1 MLLVSSMMN
10 IAVWGHEEICADFQE
25 NNKHLSHCFR
35 YPAHPT
41 MIHNHSLECK
51 SALIGMISLES
62 CDSGIC
68 KFNEWLLHMGLAKLF
83 DLTLNLAA
91 LVLAALDYGRYVY
104 GSKLQLLRADGN
116 NFYRTIGYAKL
127 GLIIMAAVICMAI
140 PLYFGSQFLPV
151 GEELIDM
158 GCLRHASPTAG
169 AIGIHM
175 AECICI
181 QMSLQDLAFVIQDLA
196 YRYYKANQGQRY
208 MRLPTRI
215 EPSNDFIIRRSQ
227 AHAMQLWLYLVGTMW
242 GLLWSGFELYWWAGN
257 IEDVRSLDES
267 ATTKN
272 VGDWCFYCPG
282 AQSMMSGDRLGA
294 HVAVH
299 YIAWFLIILTAMTAV
314 SILVLTLW
322 AARCEF

>member
-35 YPAHPT
+35 YPR
-41 MIHNHSLECK
+41 MMSHNHSLECK

-91 LVLAALDYGRYVY
+91 LVLAALEYGRYVY

-116 NFYRTIGYAKL
+116 NFYRTIGYVKL
-127 GLIIMAAVICMAI
+127 GLITTAAVICMAI

-151 GEELIDM
+151 GKELQDM
-158 GCLRHASPTAG
+158 GCLRHASPTAC
-169 AIGIHM
+169 AIGRGM
-175 AECICI
+175 AHAIYI
-181 QMSLQDLAFVIQDLA
+181 QMSCPLGLVIQDLS

-227 AHAMQLWLYLVGTMW
+227 AHAMQLWLHLVGTMW
-242 GLLWSGFELYWWAGN
+242 GLL
-257 IEDVRSLDES
+257 
-267 ATTKN
+267 
-272 VGDWCFYCPG
+272 
-282 AQSMMSGDRLGA
+282 
-294 HVAVH
+294 
-299 YIAWFLIILTAMTAV
+299 
-314 SILVLTLW
+314 
-322 AARCEF
+322 